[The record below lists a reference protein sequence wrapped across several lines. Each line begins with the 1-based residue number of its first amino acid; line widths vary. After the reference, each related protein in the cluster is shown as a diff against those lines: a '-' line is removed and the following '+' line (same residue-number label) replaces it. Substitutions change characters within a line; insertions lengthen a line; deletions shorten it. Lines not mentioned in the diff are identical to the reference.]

1 MDIFSLALPGLVA
14 LGFINVLTFFKP
26 DMDSKVKFAGSA
38 VVAFIVLFVPPVFSN
53 MLADNI
59 KNALAVAFAVSG
71 TYKLAQKIGGQ

>member
-1 MDIFSLALPGLVA
+1 
-14 LGFINVLTFFKP
+14 
-26 DMDSKVKFAGSA
+26 MDSKVKFAGSA
-38 VVAFIVLFVPPVFSN
+38 VVAFIILFVPPVFSN